1 MTIGE
6 NIKKYRKMKKI
17 TQKQL
22 SDLINKGI
30 RTLQKYE
37 NGDITPPIKVLND
50 IAWALQVP
58 IKNII
63 GNDNNIV
70 YEEFPDGY
78 RIIDKTA
85 LFTQVI
91 TNKDLCNK
99 LNIRVE
105 DIRNFL
111 NPDENITK
119 KSLQALCEYLELVQD
134 EEAFLYSMYV
144 YKTDNDLFRI
154 VIFYYYLKDE
164 YGIELNYPNEEFL
177 SIGDKLNEEFKL
189 NLSLGFA
196 LGDCS
201 KSIVVEIIENTRED
215 RNVYKNIIDELSS
228 LDKTYSFSY
237 DELSLEDSYNICTKL
252 TETLKYELYKTLK
265 DKKYNFSFHE
275 KTRNIDNKEDK

>member
-6 NIKKYRKMKKI
+6 NIKKYRKIKKI

-22 SDLINKGI
+22 STLINKGV

-37 NGDITPPIKVLND
+37 NGDITPPIKVLAD
-50 IAWALQVP
+50 IAFALGVP

-63 GNDNNIV
+63 GDDDNYKEYFN
-70 YEEFPDGY
+70 GY
-78 RIIDKTA
+78 SITDKTTP
-85 LFTQVI
+85 FTQII
-91 TNKDLCNK
+91 TNKDLCCK
-99 LNIRVE
+99 LNINMENVCSLLKLE
-105 DIRNFL
+105 
-111 NPDENITK
+111 ENITID
-119 KSLQALCEYLELVQD
+119 SLQALCKYLGLNEY

-164 YGIELNYPNEEFL
+164 YGIELNYPNEDFL
-177 SIGDKLNEEFKL
+177 SIGDKLNKKFKL
-189 NLSLGFA
+189 NLPLGFA
-196 LGDCS
+196 LRYYEEL
-201 KSIVVEIIENTRED
+201 IVDEIIENTKED